1 MQVILLE
8 DVAGKG
14 KVGDAVKVSDGY
26 ARNYLFP
33 QNLAVAATKE
43 NLNNLEKRKERLA
56 VQRANDLEGAKALAE
71 KIETMNVILK
81 SKAGE
86 GGRLFG
92 SITSQDIANAIN
104 EQYELFIDKR
114 KIKLDAPIK
123 EVGEHS
129 VVIKVFPEV
138 NATLKINVEV

>member
-8 DVAGKG
+8 DIAGKG
-14 KVGDAVKVSDGY
+14 KIGDAVKVSDGY

-33 QNLAVAATKE
+33 NKLAIEATEANMK
-43 NLNNLEKRKERLA
+43 NLEKRKERLA
-56 VQRANDLEGAKALAE
+56 VQRASDLDGAKALAE
-71 KIETMNVILK
+71 KIESIEVKLQ

-92 SITSQDIANAIN
+92 SITSQDIANAVN
-104 EQYELFIDKR
+104 EQHGLYIDKR

-123 EVGEHS
+123 ETGEHS
-129 VVIKVFPEV
+129 IGIKVFPEIT
-138 NATLKINVEV
+138 ATLKVIVEA

>member
-8 DVAGKG
+8 DLAGKG

-33 QNLAVAATKE
+33 NNLAIAATEANMKD
-43 NLNNLEKRKERLA
+43 LEKRKERLA
-56 VQRANDLEGAKALAE
+56 VQRASDLEGAKALAE
-71 KIETMNVILK
+71 KIEAMQVSIK

-92 SITSQDIANAIN
+92 SITSQDIANAVN
-104 EQYELFIDKR
+104 EQHALFIDKR

-123 EVGEHS
+123 SAGEHTIE
-129 VVIKVFPEV
+129 VKIFPEV
-138 NATLKINVEV
+138 TATLKVTVEV

>member
-8 DVAGKG
+8 DIAGKG
-14 KVGDAVKVSDGY
+14 KIGDAVKVSDGY

-33 QNLAVAATKE
+33 QKLAVPATKA
-43 NLNNLEKRKERLA
+43 NMDDLERRKERLA
-56 VQRANDLEGAKALAE
+56 VQRANDLEGANELAE
-71 KIETMNVILK
+71 KINALSVTIK

-104 EQYELFIDKR
+104 EQHGLFIDKR
-114 KIKLDAPIK
+114 KMKLEAPIK
-123 EVGEHS
+123 TAGEHS
-129 VVIKVFPEV
+129 IEIKVYTDV
-138 NATLKINVEV
+138 TATLKVNVEV